1 MTSSGTSTTVR
12 NWSRNLSRDSSSR
25 NNFWATGTTG
35 SGVAWILSKT
45 SRHWTTCM
53 PEATHHGKSGRTR
66 KRVRWSS
73 YMLNLAL
80 RRQSDEAV
88 KILCLG
94 AHCDDIEIGCGG
106 TILKLLEQYKRASV
120 YWVVFSSDERR
131 AEEARESANMFLS
144 QAESKSIVIK
154 KFTTSFFPYVGMD
167 IKLYF
172 ERLKQEVSPDVVFTH
187 YRNDL
192 HQHHRLISEL
202 TWNAFRNHFVLE
214 YEIPKYD
221 GDLGSPN
228 FFVGLDETTSQRK
241 IQKILDCFASQRNR
255 PWFTEETF
263 RALLRIRGIESN
275 VSGSYAEAFYCRKIV
290 LDDGALLSHLKL
302 GSP

>member
-1 MTSSGTSTTVR
+1 
-12 NWSRNLSRDSSSR
+12 
-25 NNFWATGTTG
+25 
-35 SGVAWILSKT
+35 
-45 SRHWTTCM
+45 
-53 PEATHHGKSGRTR
+53 
-66 KRVRWSS
+66 
-73 YMLNLAL
+73 MLNLAL
-80 RRQSDEAV
+80 GKGTDETV

-94 AHCDDIEIGCGG
+94 AHSDDIEIGCGG

-192 HQHHRLISEL
+192 HQDHRVISEL

-221 GDLGSPN
+221 GDFGVPN
-228 FFVGLDETTSQRK
+228 SFVHLDQPTVGKKINFIMENFRSQRDK
-241 IQKILDCFASQRNR
+241 Q
-255 PWFTEETF
+255 WFDEENF
-263 RALLRIRGIESN
+263 RAVLRLRGMESN
-275 VSGSYAEAFYCRKIV
+275 SPSKYAEAFYCRKMV
-290 LDDGALLSHLKL
+290 WS
-302 GSP
+302 

>member
-1 MTSSGTSTTVR
+1 
-12 NWSRNLSRDSSSR
+12 
-25 NNFWATGTTG
+25 
-35 SGVAWILSKT
+35 
-45 SRHWTTCM
+45 
-53 PEATHHGKSGRTR
+53 
-66 KRVRWSS
+66 
-73 YMLNLAL
+73 MLNLVL
-80 RRQSDEAV
+80 QKGSDENV
-88 KILCLG
+88 RILCLG
-94 AHCDDIEIGCGG
+94 AHSDDIEIGCGG

-192 HQHHRLISEL
+192 HQDHRVISEL

-221 GDLGSPN
+221 GDFGVPN
-228 FFVGLDETTSQRK
+228 SFVHLDQPTVGNKINFIMENFRSQRDK
-241 IQKILDCFASQRNR
+241 Q
-255 PWFTEETF
+255 WFDEETF
-263 RALLRIRGIESN
+263 RGLARLRGMECRAPER
-275 VSGSYAEAFYCRKIV
+275 YAEAFFGRK
-290 LDDGALLSHLKL
+290 LSLI
-302 GSP
+302 

>member
-1 MTSSGTSTTVR
+1 
-12 NWSRNLSRDSSSR
+12 
-25 NNFWATGTTG
+25 
-35 SGVAWILSKT
+35 
-45 SRHWTTCM
+45 
-53 PEATHHGKSGRTR
+53 
-66 KRVRWSS
+66 
-73 YMLNLAL
+73 MLNLSLHKQRYDAIK
-80 RRQSDEAV
+80 V
-88 KILCLG
+88 LCLG

-192 HQHHRLISEL
+192 HQDHRVISEL
-202 TWNAFRNHFVLE
+202 SSNSFRDHLVLE
-214 YEIPKYD
+214 
-221 GDLGSPN
+221 
-228 FFVGLDETTSQRK
+228 
-241 IQKILDCFASQRNR
+241 
-255 PWFTEETF
+255 
-263 RALLRIRGIESN
+263 
-275 VSGSYAEAFYCRKIV
+275 
-290 LDDGALLSHLKL
+290 
-302 GSP
+302 

>member
-1 MTSSGTSTTVR
+1 
-12 NWSRNLSRDSSSR
+12 
-25 NNFWATGTTG
+25 
-35 SGVAWILSKT
+35 
-45 SRHWTTCM
+45 
-53 PEATHHGKSGRTR
+53 
-66 KRVRWSS
+66 
-73 YMLNLAL
+73 MLNLAL
-80 RRQSDEAV
+80 GKGTDETV

-94 AHCDDIEIGCGG
+94 AHSDDIEIGCGG

-192 HQHHRLISEL
+192 HQDHRVISEL

-221 GDLGSPN
+221 GDFGVPN
-228 FFVGLDETTSQRK
+228 SFVHLDQPTVGNKINFIMENFRSQRDK
-241 IQKILDCFASQRNR
+241 Q
-255 PWFTEETF
+255 WFDEETF
-263 RALLRIRGIESN
+263 RAVLRLRGMESN
-275 VSGSYAEAFYCRKIV
+275 SPSKYAEAFYCRKMV
-290 LDDGALLSHLKL
+290 WS
-302 GSP
+302 